1 MDASTVP
8 LICYFAG
15 NLSGT
20 NSADY
25 VGGGSTA
32 SFINKSI
39 PLQEL
44 RGKVKMI
51 CGLSHDTVIRL
62 KCRYPLNQSMA
73 IALDICDESSLA
85 VVMASIPTLSSSL
98 VVYVEE
104 VSNSKQ
110 SFPTEEV
117 SKQSFATLGPSTI
130 EGVDR
135 HLAIAS
141 PSESC
146 VLRTPHRNGRGRDIG
161 WLHCRP
167 VGDGTSKTQ
176 CNYCGKVMSGGG
188 ITRMKQHLAG
198 GNDVEKCTKCGVE
211 VRQLFRDMLR
221 KKKQPKSSSRRLK
234 AQRYEED
241 GDDALPDFEDDKEI
255 SPMTQC
261 QLSAGVSFGRA
272 DEEIALMDADSDGQ
286 R

>member
-117 SKQSFATLGPSTI
+117 SKQSFATLGP
-130 EGVDR
+130 
-135 HLAIAS
+135 
-141 PSESC
+141 
-146 VLRTPHRNGRGRDIG
+146 RTPHRNGRGRDIG